1 MIIQA
6 ASCKCKSRF
15 FDQLTVEFSGSQAEI
30 TKLLGLLKQQNVCFS
45 RAGKKVTAEL
55 ATASLKRLLACWKT
69 VFGTPSEDLEKI
81 LQDSRVFFKGR
92 DFSFDVT
99 TDPLIYSILNITP
112 DSFYDGG
119 VNADLKTVLQ
129 RVEQEISAGAAIFEL
144 GGKSSKPNFTEI
156 SAAEEW
162 ARIAPYIKEL
172 KKNFPGIILAVDSN
186 TDSVVARALAAGVQ
200 IINDIDGFQSK
211 KKLELVREYTPAV
224 VTMFNGRDQAEQK
237 PTFSTDLKD
246 YFSNSIKKL
255 QAQGLSAANIVI
267 DPGVGFSNT
276 KVLEFDLL
284 KISSVNLLAE
294 LNTPIM
300 IAVSRKS
307 FISKLLAVEP
317 AERLLP
323 TLLFENEMLQQG
335 GRILRVHDVKET
347 QQMIKVYQ
355 LCRQTLGVK

>member
-119 VNADLKTVLQ
+119 GVNADLKTVLQ

-224 VTMFNGRDQAEQK
+224 VTMFNGRNQAEQK

-255 QAQGLSAANIVI
+255 QAHGSVRQILSLIPA
-267 DPGVGFSNT
+267 
-276 KVLEFDLL
+276 
-284 KISSVNLLAE
+284 LAF
-294 LNTPIM
+294 PIQ
-300 IAVSRKS
+300 R
-307 FISKLLAVEP
+307 
-317 AERLLP
+317 
-323 TLLFENEMLQQG
+323 
-335 GRILRVHDVKET
+335 
-347 QQMIKVYQ
+347 Y
-355 LCRQTLGVK
+355 